1 MAEKRATPATQSS
14 HPVLLGYSQVV
25 RGLCKLGLT
34 VATILLLLCTLLIGV
49 NIILRYGFHSS
60 ILGTEE
66 LVSASLTLIVMLS
79 APEVLRRNNHIGVDI
94 LIGVLPQRLKRVAAL
109 WSTLVVFV
117 VSTLLIIN
125 GWQSMKLSKLIGVLT
140 EGYLEIPVWALQ
152 LFLPIGGVLLAMVAI
167 EQLFNPILS
176 DSIED
181 SIKAGEI

>member
-1 MAEKRATPATQSS
+1 MPDKQPVPEGSSS
-14 HPVLLGYSQVV
+14 HPLLFHYGQLV
-25 RGLCKLGLT
+25 RGLCRLGLT
-34 VATILLLLCTLLIGV
+34 IATILLLLCTLLIGI

-94 LIGVLPQRLKRVAAL
+94 LVGVLPHPLKRAAAL
-109 WSTLVVFV
+109 WSTLVVLV
-117 VSTLLIIN
+117 VSALLIIN

-152 LFLPIGGVLLAMVAI
+152 LFLPIGGVLLALVAI
-167 EQLFNPILS
+167 ERLFNPVLS